1 MKKAYIY
8 LTFIVMAVLG
18 TASCSKHSSLD
29 MPEEK
34 EAQENKIGFGS
45 VSAQRAGEVTPDASK
60 KRQIQV
66 YDYYTA
72 EGTSTP
78 VEYIDELI
86 QESATA
92 GVWAYVKE
100 GKTHSYSWKKG
111 THKFF
116 GWEAVDSTG
125 AAARVLNYNSEDKVL
140 TIAGENNA
148 PVALPGTANTDYRYA
163 QVNTVAWPKED
174 MYEKDADGK
183 TTGVKPVSLTVKHLS
198 AALSYTVEN
207 FTGQTYTIESI
218 SVSNVVTTA
227 APTVNFSGTEAAIAY
242 NLGTDKGSVSLVLGE
257 GDNAKKTCVWPQTVE
272 GSKLTV
278 NYKLGT
284 TDKEV
289 TIGIPKTTWKAGK
302 YYNFKLQ
309 IRPSDVQLIFEVMPW
324 TVVDVPVNTES
335 GSINMSNVTWQ
346 NTVVTLNQGT
356 ATESTAN
363 TLDNGA
369 YSVYMYHNASVQV
382 IKLDANGQPIHQTYP
397 EDVKGEDGETII
409 HHAGDNVV
417 DEYGNPTV
425 YEMEWKT
432 YDYYPAQGY
441 FTVNY
446 PKSGLFKIELIPA
459 YGQTEE
465 DLNASMYEIY
475 IYEYPTKKEVEGQ
488 EVTVPGYFRPINPE
502 GETISMKTVYFQV
515 RASENV
521 AAPHPQ
527 YKAQIDIWFKATD
540 SNEWVSGY
548 SEIRATYACIIPA
561 VN

>member
-72 EGTSTP
+72 EGTSTET
-78 VEYIDELI
+78 EYIDELI

-140 TIAGENNA
+140 TITGENNA
-148 PVALPGTANTDYRYA
+148 PVALPGKANTDYRYA
-163 QVNTVAWPKED
+163 EI
-174 MYEKDADGK
+174 EKVSYPDKVTFVIDK
-183 TTGVKPVSLTVKHLS
+183 TTGKKTDVEPIQLTVKHLS

-207 FTGQTYTIESI
+207 FTGQTYTINSI

-227 APTVNFSGTEAAIAY
+227 APAVDFSGDEPATIAY

-257 GDNAKKTCVWPQTVE
+257 GDNAVKTCVWPQTVE

-289 TIGIPKTTWKAGK
+289 TIDIPKTTWKVGK

-324 TVVDVPVNTES
+324 TVVNVPVNTES

-382 IKLDANGQPIHQTYP
+382 IKRDANGEPVHQTYP

-409 HHAGDNVV
+409 HHKGDNVV
-417 DEYGNPTV
+417 DEYGNPSV
-425 YEMEWKT
+425 YVMEWKT

-446 PKSGLFKIELIPA
+446 PKSGLFKMDLIPA
-459 YGQTEE
+459 YRETSVNK
-465 DLNASMYEIY
+465 DMYEIY
-475 IYEYPTKKEVEGQ
+475 VYDKTLTTTDKWRKIKAD
-488 EVTVPGYFRPINPE
+488 
-502 GETISMKTVYFQV
+502 GETITNKTVYFQV
-515 RASENV
+515 RASQNV
-521 AAPHPQ
+521 AETHPQ

>member
-72 EGTSTP
+72 EGTSTET
-78 VEYIDELI
+78 EYIDELI

-111 THKFF
+111 IHKFF

-125 AAARVLNYNSEDKVL
+125 AAAPGLNYNSEDKVL

-148 PVALPGTANTDYRYA
+148 PVALPGKANTDYRYA
-163 QVNTVAWPKED
+163 EIKKVSYPDKVTFVTD
-174 MYEKDADGK
+174 K
-183 TTGVKPVSLTVKHLS
+183 TTGKKTDVEPIQLTVKHLS

-207 FTGQTYTIESI
+207 FTGQTYTINSI

-227 APTVNFSGTEAAIAY
+227 APAVDFSGDEPATIAY

-257 GDNAKKTCVWPQTVE
+257 GDNAVKTCVWPQTVE

-289 TIGIPKTTWKAGK
+289 TIDIPKTTWKAGK

-309 IRPSDVQLIFEVMPW
+309 LVNKTITLTFTVADWETVEGVGDVD
-324 TVVDVPVNTES
+324 TST
-335 GSINMSNVTWQ
+335 GSINMSNVTWM
-346 NTVVTLNQGT
+346 NAKVMVDGV
-356 ATESTAN
+356 EKN
-363 TLDNGA
+363 TLDNDDE
-369 YSVYMYHNASVQV
+369 SVTMYKVDGSYKHV
-382 IKLDANGQPIHQTYP
+382 IYETYE
-397 EDVKGEDGETII
+397 EDVVNEETGEVI
-409 HHAGDNVV
+409 HKAGDVKVYEEDVV
-417 DEYGNPTV
+417 DEETGEVHKAGDPIVKIEDVAYA
-425 YEMEWKT
+425 YQ
-432 YDYYPAQGY
+432 PAQGY

-446 PKSGLFKIELIPA
+446 PRTGKYFIAIIPA
-459 YGQTEE
+459 KGETAVDASKYQIMIYDSKTKSWRDYDAVNGE
-465 DLNASMYEIY
+465 D
-475 IYEYPTKKEVEGQ
+475 
-488 EVTVPGYFRPINPE
+488 VTNDTIYFR
-502 GETISMKTVYFQV
+502 VF
-515 RASENV
+515 
-521 AAPHPQ
+521 AAPEQDGKEH
-527 YKAQIDIWFKATD
+527 KAQIDIWFQPVAGGEKISA
-540 SNEWVSGY
+540 Y
-548 SEIRATYACIIPA
+548 SEIRANYTLIIPA
-561 VN
+561 S

>member
-1 MKKAYIY
+1 
-8 LTFIVMAVLG
+8 MAVLG

-60 KRQIQV
+60 KRKIQV

-72 EGTSTP
+72 EGTSTS

-140 TIAGENNA
+140 TITGENNA
-148 PVALPGTANTDYRYA
+148 PVALPGKANTDYRYA
-163 QVNTVAWPKED
+163 EI
-174 MYEKDADGK
+174 EKVSYPDKVTFVIDK
-183 TTGVKPVSLTVKHLS
+183 TTGKKTDVEPIQLTVKHLS

-207 FTGQTYTIESI
+207 FTGQTYTINSI

-227 APTVNFSGTEAAIAY
+227 APAVDFSGDEPATIAY

-257 GDNAKKTCVWPQTVE
+257 GDNAVKTCVWPQTVE

-289 TIGIPKTTWKAGK
+289 TIDIPKTTWKVGK

-324 TVVDVPVNTES
+324 TVVNVPVNTES

-382 IKLDANGQPIHQTYP
+382 IKRDANGEPVHQTYP

-409 HHAGDNVV
+409 HHKGDNVV
-417 DEYGNPTV
+417 DEYGNPSV
-425 YEMEWKT
+425 YVMEWKT

-446 PKSGLFKIELIPA
+446 PKSGLFKMDLIPA
-459 YGQTEE
+459 YRETSVNK
-465 DLNASMYEIY
+465 DMYEIY
-475 IYEYPTKKEVEGQ
+475 VYDKTLTTTDKWRKIKAD
-488 EVTVPGYFRPINPE
+488 
-502 GETISMKTVYFQV
+502 GETITNKTVYFQV
-515 RASENV
+515 RASQNV
-521 AAPHPQ
+521 AETHPQ

>member
-45 VSAQRAGEVTPDASK
+45 VSAQRVGEVTPDASK
-60 KRQIQV
+60 KRKIQV

-72 EGTSTP
+72 EGTSTS

-86 QESATA
+86 QESATK

-140 TIAGENNA
+140 TITGENTA
-148 PVALPGTANTDYRYA
+148 PVALPGKANTDYRYA
-163 QVNTVAWPKED
+163 EI
-174 MYEKDADGK
+174 EKVSYPDDVIETDDDGK
-183 TTGVKPVSLTVKHLS
+183 KTGVKTIQLKVNHLS

-207 FTGQTYTIESI
+207 FTGQTYTINSI

-227 APTVNFSGTEAAIAY
+227 TPTVNYSGDKAAIAY
-242 NLGTDKGSVSLVLGE
+242 NLGKDKGSVSLVLGE
-257 GDNAKKTCVWPQTVE
+257 GDNAVKTCVWPQTVE

-289 TIGIPKTTWKAGK
+289 TIDIPKTTWKAGK

-324 TVVDVPVNTES
+324 TVVNVPVNTES

-382 IKLDANGQPIHQTYP
+382 IKRDTNGEPIHQTYP

-409 HHAGDNVV
+409 HHKGDNVV

-425 YEMEWKT
+425 YVMEWKT

-446 PKSGLFKIELIPA
+446 PKSGLFKMDLIPA
-459 YGQTEE
+459 YRETSVNK
-465 DLNASMYEIY
+465 DMYEIY
-475 IYEYPTKKEVEGQ
+475 VYDNTLTTTDKWRKIKAD
-488 EVTVPGYFRPINPE
+488 
-502 GETISMKTVYFQV
+502 GETITNKTVYFQV
-515 RASENV
+515 RASQNV
-521 AAPHPQ
+521 AETHPQ

>member
-60 KRQIQV
+60 KRKIQV

-72 EGTSTP
+72 EGTSTET
-78 VEYIDELI
+78 EYIDELI
-86 QESATA
+86 QESATK

-111 THKFF
+111 SHKFF
-116 GWEAVDSTG
+116 GWEAVDSTDAPAPG
-125 AAARVLNYNSEDKVL
+125 LNYNSEDKVL
-140 TIAGENNA
+140 TIVGKNNA

-163 QVNTVAWPKED
+163 QVNTVAWPSD
-174 MYEKDADGK
+174 TMYVITDGK

-207 FTGQTYTIESI
+207 LTNQTYTINSI

-227 APTVNFSGTEAAIAY
+227 TPTVNFSGNKAEIAY
-242 NLGTDKGSVSLVLGE
+242 NLGTTKGSVSLVLGE
-257 GDNAKKTCVWPQTVE
+257 GDNAVKTCVWPQTIE

-278 NYKLGT
+278 KYKLGT
-284 TDKEV
+284 TEKEV
-289 TIGIPKTTWKAGK
+289 TIDIPNTTWYAGK

-324 TVVDVPVNTES
+324 VVVPKEVNTES

-382 IKLDANGQPIHQTYP
+382 IKRDANGQPIHQTYP
-397 EDVKGEDGETII
+397 EDVYGEDGKF
-409 HHAGDNVV
+409 HQAGTPVV
-417 DEYGNPTV
+417 DEYGNATV
-425 YEMEWKT
+425 YVMEWKT

-446 PKSGLFKIELIPA
+446 PKSGLFKMDLIPA
-459 YGQTEE
+459 YRETSVNK
-465 DLNASMYEIY
+465 DMYEIY
-475 IYEYPTKKEVEGQ
+475 VYDKTLTTTDKWRKIKAD
-488 EVTVPGYFRPINPE
+488 
-502 GETISMKTVYFQV
+502 GETITNKTVYFQV
-515 RASENV
+515 RASQNV
-521 AAPHPQ
+521 AEPHPQ